1 MKHTNTLFALFMST
15 SLLSACAST
24 AEPETE
30 IAIVPQ
36 VVDTCLPIATLEKIV
51 VPAVIKRGFSIVSIE
66 SPPEYYTDP
75 KTGKTVTIQ
84 TPPIETKTPYSKVV
98 TPEEIYYK
106 TAKGERVTDICELNA
121 KKPEPMPAP
130 VPASE

>member
-1 MKHTNTLFALFMST
+1 MKHTHTFFAFLIPA

-24 AEPETE
+24 PEPEPE
-30 IAIVPQ
+30 IVIVPQ
-36 VVDTCLPIATLEKIV
+36 IVDTCIPIATLEKVV

-106 TAKGERVTDICELNA
+106 TAEGERVTDICELNA
-121 KKPEPMPAP
+121 KKPEPMPA
-130 VPASE
+130 SE